1 MISRVILFG
10 GSFNPVHFG
19 HLIAARSAAEQL
31 DASCVVLIP
40 AAAPPHK
47 NAAALAAAEHRLAML
62 RLAVEGDPLFEID
75 DLELRRAGPS
85 YTFDTVTH
93 YRGRLGDA
101 VELCWIIGA
110 DSLPELAGWHRID
123 ELVRLAR
130 IITVV
135 RPGNATGDLAAL
147 QARIGRQAVDALL
160 ADRLSTPAIEI
171 SASDIRARRAAGRS
185 IRYLTP
191 QAVVEYILR
200 HGLYATTAAG

>member
-1 MISRVILFG
+1 MTSRVILFG

-31 DASCVVLIP
+31 DASRVVLIP

-47 NAAALAAAEHRLAML
+47 NAAALAAADHRLAML
-62 RLAVEGDPLFEID
+62 RLAAEGDPLFEID
-75 DLELRRAGPS
+75 ELELCRAGPS

-93 YRGRLGDA
+93 FRGRLGEA

-110 DSLPELAGWHRID
+110 DSLPELAGWRRID
-123 ELVRLAR
+123 ELVRVAR

-135 RPGNATGDLAAL
+135 RPGTVFGELSALTG
-147 QARIGRQAVDALL
+147 RIGRPAVDALL
-160 ADRLSTPAIEI
+160 ADRLDTPAIEI
-171 SASDIRARRAAGRS
+171 SASDIRARLAAGRS

-191 QAVVEYILR
+191 QAVVDYILR
-200 HGLYATTAAG
+200 HGLYAAAG